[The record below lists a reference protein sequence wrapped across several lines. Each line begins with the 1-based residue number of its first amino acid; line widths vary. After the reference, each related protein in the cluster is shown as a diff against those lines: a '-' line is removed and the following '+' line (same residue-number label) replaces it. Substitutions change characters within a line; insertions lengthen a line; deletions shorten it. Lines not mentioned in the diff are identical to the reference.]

1 MVPVTILEDVK
12 YFEGDRECLCCGSHM
27 FLVPWLGKENEALMT
42 HVPMPLEPL
51 FSRMDHL
58 SLSLQRFLWLLT
70 TQLCLSYPWVSLS
83 PSSGQS
89 TDKQCFSGPCQSP
102 PSTLSPFRST
112 DLLLRCGCGKEGNR
126 LPAEPARRQ
135 EVLPHRPGKVCRLGH
150 PHWLALL

>member
-1 MVPVTILEDVK
+1 MDIK
-12 YFEGDRECLCCGSHM
+12 YSEGGRACEPLLWLHE
-27 FLVPWLGKENEALMT
+27 PWVGKDNEALCRSLLGLCSPGM
-42 HVPMPLEPL
+42 MLQ
-51 FSRMDHL
+51 MDHL